1 MDELQQPRWQRT
13 AWQTLWIGGVIVA
26 VTAVVFVIN
35 LLFVHRELWDWLK
48 LLIVPAVLAAGG
60 LWFNRQQHERELD
73 TAREQREREVEIAE
87 LRPWWRRVFGS

>member
-1 MDELQQPRWQRT
+1 VDEQQQPRWQRT

-60 LWFNRQQHERELD
+60 LWFNRQQHERELLISAQ
-73 TAREQREREVEIAE
+73 TSK
-87 LRPWWRRVFGS
+87 LRSLAVLCNRG

>member
-1 MDELQQPRWQRT
+1 MDEQQQPRWQRT

>member
-1 MDELQQPRWQRT
+1 VDEQQQPRWQRT